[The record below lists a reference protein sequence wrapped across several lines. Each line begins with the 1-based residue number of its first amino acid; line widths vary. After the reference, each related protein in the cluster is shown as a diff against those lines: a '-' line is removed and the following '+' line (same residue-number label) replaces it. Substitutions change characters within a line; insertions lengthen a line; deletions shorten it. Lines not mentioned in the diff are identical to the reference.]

1 MPKNNK
7 IPLVNQNN
15 SDKFFEKLKNQDEDC
30 YKEFIKLIIQYKD
43 DSINNETLAKK
54 TEEILGKY
62 PELLEE
68 AMLFIDYKKL
78 NLNNYRKNPSTKN
91 NINNDVKQNNEED
104 SNNINSGHKRKK

>member
-78 NLNNYRKNPSTKN
+78 NLDEYYYYLNY
-91 NINNDVKQNNEED
+91 
-104 SNNINSGHKRKK
+104 